1 MNFLQLRDSG
11 KFHFENADVEMV
23 FEISREIFQKSFTSL
38 NRKYQDI
45 NIPSELAKVIGAITE
60 SEMIT
65 EQEQKGENWNMCKAL
80 EEYWESGIEIGIERG
95 IEKGIEKGRELE
107 RREGRELRRLEV
119 FQELI
124 TKGFLTIEQAAEA
137 LNISVEEWNRK
148 VEKMKV

>member
-1 MNFLQLRDSG
+1 M
-11 KFHFENADVEMV
+11 
-23 FEISREIFQKSFTSL
+23 
-38 NRKYQDI
+38 
-45 NIPSELAKVIGAITE
+45 
-60 SEMIT
+60 
-65 EQEQKGENWNMCKAL
+65 
-80 EEYWESGIEIGIERG
+80 
-95 IEKGIEKGRELE
+95 E